1 MTPTTTRPDRIV
13 GSDLDA
19 DTRRDPPRL
28 LSQAVVP

>member
-19 DTRRDPPRL
+19 DALRNTPRL
-28 LSQAVVP
+28 LPEAVVP